1 MEVTSLKGF
10 FMKNTLEEVNQQLKN
25 LNYLISLIGVEVK
38 EIKEGKVIIEFPY
51 KEELTRRGGIL
62 HGGIIMTSM
71 DLAGGLAVGSM
82 NEGNEQF
89 TQELKVNFLEPM
101 QKGPFKVEAKVVRKG
116 RNSVVVLIE
125 FKDAEERIGAIGIGT
140 WYIFKERK

>member
-1 MEVTSLKGF
+1 MDLQKL
-10 FMKNTLEEVNQQLKN
+10 LEENDQVFK
-25 LNYLISLIGVEVK
+25 YIGAEVLEVK
-38 EIKEGKVIIEFPY
+38 EGYAKIQIPY
-51 KEELTRRGGIL
+51 KSELCRRGNVL
-62 HGGIIMTSM
+62 NGGIIMTSM